1 MKVKFNIYVVEGLK
15 KRGSS
20 KQRMKASVDKKNKF
34 LLLNKSKSLK
44 TRSDQTKYNVEK
56 PKDIF
61 VVGLEK
67 INFLG
72 DLKK

>member
-1 MKVKFNIYVVEGLK
+1 
-15 KRGSS
+15 
-20 KQRMKASVDKKNKF
+20 MKASVDKKNKF

-67 INFLG
+67 IIFLG